1 MGEDKKLK
9 DVMRST
15 RAQMALA
22 YALVEDF
29 EAEGLPK
36 GKARASKS
44 IPPIDP
50 TSFLLIPEKTKA
62 KGEIYSKGGGCVVS
76 GTTVARAALMET
88 AKMMS
93 VTGMKVDILIPDGHW
108 ANEGEKILEFRGDVH
123 VILAAERTALNF
135 MQRMCAIATLT
146 RRFVDATKE
155 FGTMI
160 LDTRKTTPGLRVF
173 EKYAVLCG
181 GGSNHRMGLYD
192 RILMKDNHR
201 RLWRGGNPD
210 ELDKAVLAAKKAF
223 RKLDVEIEVE
233 SLEECASALRGGP
246 EWIMLD
252 NMSCENM
259 AKCVQMC
266 KGTKTKTEASGG
278 ITLDRAREVAATGV
292 TAISLGC
299 LTHSA
304 GSIDLSLEWSEV

>member
-1 MGEDKKLK
+1 
-9 DVMRST
+9 MRSQ
-15 RAQMALA
+15 RAQAAVLAALE
-22 YALVEDF
+22 EDF
-29 EAEGLPK
+29 FSEG
-36 GKARASKS
+36 RTEVSQS
-44 IPPIDP
+44 DQPIDP
-50 TSFLLIPEKTKA
+50 TSALLVKQGA
-62 KGEIYSKGGGCVVS
+62 KGTGAIYSKAGGCVVS
-76 GTTVARAALMET
+76 GTTVAREVLKKT
-88 AKMMS
+88 AQFIS
-93 VTGMKVDILIPDGHW
+93 APRMKVDILIPDGQW
-108 ANEGEKILEFRGDVH
+108 AGEGEKILEFRGDIH
-123 VILAAERTALNF
+123 AILGAERTALNF

-155 FGTMI
+155 FGTLI

-181 GGSNHRMGLYD
+181 GGTNHRMGLYD

-210 ELDKAVLAAKKAF
+210 ELDKAVIASKQRF
-223 RKLDVEIEVE
+223 PKLQVEIEVE
-233 SLEECASALRGGP
+233 SLEECASALLGKP
-246 EWIMLD
+246 DWIMLD

-266 KGTKTKTEASGG
+266 KGSRAKTEASGG
-278 ITLDRAREVAATGV
+278 ITLERAREVAATGV

-304 GSIDLSLEWSEV
+304 GSIDLTLEWSEV